1 MKWIVAYLGWAARQ
15 RWRVA
20 CFAAALFA
28 AGISAKTI
36 AMPHA
41 HAICNGDAAA
51 MAFGTGEFA
60 AGRSEAGGMSR
71 TGNAFVDYF
80 TGDGNYMPRTQC
92 LLNEAGQTDW
102 PWIWALLILT
112 TGVVLAYLRIF
123 QFWMRS
129 YFAERRADRNSKLFD
144 LACIF
149 LLCAVCGYVMSGLMF
164 FWPGYRLLA
173 VSLLALNFF
182 SWRFCVNLRPF
193 QKAFAANRLEREWQ
207 QEMRNRAEH
216 LEREVA
222 ARTREVER
230 LAQIARRTANG
241 VIIADTQGRI
251 EWVNEGFTRITGY
264 SFDEVMGKKPG
275 HLLQGPKTDH
285 EIVNKVN
292 QALRAGESVTA
303 ELVNYTKAGDEFVIR
318 VEIEPLRDAA
328 GALTGFMAI
337 ESDVTAQRR
346 NEDELALRAREME
359 ALRDAANNA
368 NRAKSE
374 FLANMSHEIRTPLTA
389 ILGYTDLLF
398 EDGDITRAPQQR
410 VETLETIRRAGTHL
424 LTVINDILDLSKIEA
439 EKMSVEMIQVPVVD
453 LIGEVVSLLAPR
465 AKAKGVVLR
474 SELSGP
480 VPALILSDPTRLRQ
494 ILMNIAGN
502 ATKFTQHGT
511 VTIRVGTVA
520 APETLKLTSTQAS
533 TQAGT
538 QPTAET
544 ASKSWGRLIIDV
556 EDTGPGMSPEITSR
570 LFLPFSQADSTVTRS
585 HGGSGLGLS
594 ISRRLARLM
603 GGDVTLVRSA
613 PGEGAMFRLELPL
626 RPVAGCT
633 TVHDLAESRL
643 DIEASAAEVR
653 LIGRVLLAEDGIDN
667 QRLISH
673 HLRKA
678 GAHVEVANNGL
689 IALAM
694 FEDAAR
700 KGTPFDLLLTDM
712 QMPEMD
718 GYTLAT
724 TLRERGVRTPVVALT
739 AHAMRED
746 RERCLSAGC
755 DDYASK
761 PIDKGLLL
769 GTCARWLNV
778 AKERSRAA

>member
-1 MKWIVAYLGWAARQ
+1 MATGASHT
-15 RWRVA
+15 
-20 CFAAALFA
+20 
-28 AGISAKTI
+28 GI
-36 AMPHA
+36 P
-41 HAICNGDAAA
+41 
-51 MAFGTGEFA
+51 FL
-60 AGRSEAGGMSR
+60 
-71 TGNAFVDYF
+71 DYF
-80 TGDGNYMPRTQC
+80 TADGNYMPRTHC

-102 PWIWALLILT
+102 PWIVALLVLT
-112 TGVVLAYLRIF
+112 TGVVAAYLRIF

-129 YFAERRADRNSKLFD
+129 YFAERKTDRNAKLFD

-149 LLCAVCGYVMSGLMF
+149 LLCAICGYVMSGVMF
-164 FWPGYRLLA
+164 VWPGYRLLA
-173 VSLLALNFF
+173 FFLAALNFF
-182 SWRFCVNLRPF
+182 SWRFCINLRPF
-193 QKAFAANRLEREWQ
+193 QKAFAADRLEREWQ
-207 QEMRNRAEH
+207 QAMQTRAEH

-241 VIIADTQGRI
+241 VIIADTQGRV
-251 EWVNEGFTRITGY
+251 EWVNEGFTRMTGY
-264 SFDEVMGKKPG
+264 TLEEMKGQKPG
-275 HLLQGPKTDH
+275 HVLQGEKTDR
-285 EIVNKVN
+285 VTVARVN

-303 ELVNYTKAGDEFVIR
+303 ELVNYTKSGDEFVVR
-318 VEIEPLRDAA
+318 VEIEPLRDSA

-337 ESDVTAQRR
+337 EADVTAQRR
-346 NEDELALRAREME
+346 NEEELALRAKEME
-359 ALRDAANNA
+359 ALRDAANDA

-374 FLANMSHEIRTPLTA
+374 FLANMSHEIRTPLTS

-398 EDGDITRAPQQR
+398 EDGDISLAPQRR

-439 EKMSVEMIQVPVVD
+439 EKLSVETIQVPVVD
-453 LIGEVVSLLAPR
+453 LINEVVSLLSPR
-465 AKAKGVVLR
+465 AKAKGVTLR

-502 ATKFTQHGT
+502 ATKFTQHGS
-511 VTIRVGTVA
+511 VVIRVGAVG
-520 APETLKLTSTQAS
+520 APQDSQS
-533 TQAGT
+533 R
-538 QPTAET
+538 
-544 ASKSWGRLIIDV
+544 GRLIIDV
-556 EDTGPGMSPEITSR
+556 EDTGPGLNSDAAAR
-570 LFLPFSQADSTVTRS
+570 LFQPFSQADSTVTRS
-585 HGGSGLGLS
+585 HGGTGLGLT

-603 GGDVTLVRSA
+603 GGDVILLKTE
-613 PGEGAMFRLELPL
+613 PGKGATFRLELPL

-633 TVHDLAESRL
+633 TVNDLTESHA
-643 DIEASAAEVR
+643 DVVPASANIR
-653 LIGRVLLAEDGIDN
+653 LEGRILLAEDGIDN

-678 GAHVEVANNGL
+678 GADVMVANNGV

-694 FEDAAR
+694 FEDAAS
-700 KGTPFDLLLTDM
+700 KGEHFDLLVTDM

-718 GYTLAT
+718 GYTLAS
-724 TLRERGVRTPVVALT
+724 TLRERGVRTPIVALT

-761 PIDKGLLL
+761 PIDKAVLL
-769 GTCARWLNV
+769 GTCAHWLNV
-778 AKERSRAA
+778 ARERARAA